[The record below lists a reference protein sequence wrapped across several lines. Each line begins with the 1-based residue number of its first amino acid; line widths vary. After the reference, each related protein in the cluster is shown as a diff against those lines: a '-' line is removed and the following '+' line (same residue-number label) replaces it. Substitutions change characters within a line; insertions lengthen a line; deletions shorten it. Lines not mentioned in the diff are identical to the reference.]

1 MGVAQAHTKSLCADT
16 DFVVVRQVFWMLGQE
31 AQHVDDALVG
41 CSVYFVAVTP
51 VTVTVT
57 ATTVVTLIG
66 ETGLA

>member
-1 MGVAQAHTKSLCADT
+1 
-16 DFVVVRQVFWMLGQE
+16 MLGQE

-41 CSVYFVAVTP
+41 CFVYFVAVTP
-51 VTVTVT
+51 ITVTVT